1 MPNKETKFKF
11 IIQHGDQTVEL
22 TIEEA
27 EKLYKDLSKIFDRE
41 PKTIWP
47 DPIPYSPPPL
57 NPWDKT
63 PWNPVEPSYPTPCP
77 NSPPNIIYRCN
88 LTSS

>member
-22 TIEEA
+22 TVEEA

-41 PKTIWP
+41 TKIKWYPSEIIP
-47 DPIPYSPPPL
+47 EQIPYSPPIIPQ
-57 NPWDKT
+57 NPWDQNT
-63 PWNPVEPSYPTPCP
+63 
-77 NSPPNIIYRCN
+77 IICT
-88 LTSS
+88 L

>member
-27 EKLYKDLSKIFDRE
+27 EKLYTDLSKIFA
-41 PKTIWP
+41 PKINWKKYP
-47 DPIPYSPPPL
+47 VDNPILPIPNTPGPWVPQ
-57 NPWDKT
+57 NPWDQNT
-63 PWNPVEPSYPTPCP
+63 
-77 NSPPNIIYRCN
+77 IICT
-88 LTSS
+88 L